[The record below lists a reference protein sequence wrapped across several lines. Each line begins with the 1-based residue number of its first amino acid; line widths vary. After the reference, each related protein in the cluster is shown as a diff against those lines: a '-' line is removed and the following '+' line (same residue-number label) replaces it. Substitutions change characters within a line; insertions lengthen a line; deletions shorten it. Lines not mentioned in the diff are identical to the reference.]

1 MKSRK
6 YLNTLNGLTYW
17 LEGGKV
23 MVQKDDIIKESIL
36 SGSEFFVAVARDILV
51 LIEEE

>member
-6 YLNTLNGLTYW
+6 YRNIFNGLTYW
-17 LEGGKV
+17 LENGKV
-23 MVQKDDIIKESIL
+23 MVQKNDVIRESLL
-36 SGSEFFVAVARDILV
+36 SGSEFFVAVACDILV